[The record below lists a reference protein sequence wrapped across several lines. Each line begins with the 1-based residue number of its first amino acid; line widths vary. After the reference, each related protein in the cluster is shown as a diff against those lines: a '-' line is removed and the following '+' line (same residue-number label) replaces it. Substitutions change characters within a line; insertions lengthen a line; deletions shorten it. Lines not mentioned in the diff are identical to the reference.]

1 MNIGY
6 FLKKIRTDKSLTL
19 NEVARS
25 TGMTASLISQIENEK
40 VYPSLN
46 SLEAILLYY
55 GVELSDFFEQ
65 VERKNFVLIKLGSA
79 PRVESG
85 SPAEVFS
92 LNPCMYD
99 FGSEWFQVDVPCGG
113 RFDVKK
119 SVGKIAETSCEMRI
133 IFMAS
138 GTVTVEIGNET
149 FDMSAGDTLCFRSFL
164 PVAAINPFEPKARF
178 ILSGKHIVV
187 A

>member
-40 VYPSLN
+40 IYPSLN

-65 VERKNFVLIKLGSA
+65 VERKNFVFIKLGSA

-99 FGSEWFQVDVPCGG
+99 FGSEWFQVDVPGG
-113 RFDVKK
+113 SRFDVKK
-119 SVGKIAETSCEMRI
+119 SAGKITENNCEMRI
-133 IFMAS
+133 IFMVS
-138 GTVTVEIGNET
+138 GRITVELGNEK
-149 FDMSAGDTLCFRSFL
+149 FEMSAGDALCFRSFL
-164 PVAAINPFEPKARF
+164 PVAAINQFEPKAGF
-178 ILSGKHIVV
+178 ILSGKQIVV